1 MLCAGGSISMSTRL
15 SRWALLAGLAFAV
28 PTLGPTI
35 AEAQAEVPGAANL
48 YPGRY
53 AAVCTPGPI
62 FGCVCV
68 IDSSGEALMFTEFDS
83 VAGYHL
89 QDVADSEYLRMI
101 SWLRRNCESLTQPE
115 TARSVAADGAG
126 DQRRRDGEAE
136 RLGGL
141 DIDHQLRFGRLLDRQ
156 ARRLLALE
164 DTIDVRSRTPNY
176 VDSIRS
182 IGDQCPFCDELP
194 MTTERRESMLF
205 RQCHNRLA
213 VIIHECVRCGDQATV
228 RLVCERRDGCLDFC
242 LIVHRGCRKL
252 DSERFGGR
260 SEFAQECRVKRR
272 GLGIEHE
279 RYAPDARGN
288 LLDHL
293 QPFPNQWEVDE
304 SEAGEVAAWL
314 RQAGH
319 ETLSDRI
326 VDDIEYDRDGTGRLF
341 QCGSDRRPASD
352 DEVRCRTYQL
362 LRIGSD
368 PAQVST
374 GISMLDSDIAVL
386 GPPERLEPLPKR
398 NNAGQRFRIVLDVR
412 VEERDATHA
421 RRLLRVHSERPRS
434 RAAEQ
439 RDEGA
444 ALHSITSSACCR
456 NGSGMVRPSA
466 FAVLRLTIS
475 SNLVGSWTG
484 KSPAL
489 APLRIR
495 STYDA
500 ARR

>member
-1 MLCAGGSISMSTRL
+1 MQSLCTLRDHCRQGSRNTRY
-15 SRWALLAGLAFAV
+15 
-28 PTLGPTI
+28 
-35 AEAQAEVPGAANL
+35 QAGAAPYL
-48 YPGRY
+48 DRSSTGWI
-53 AAVCTPGPI
+53 TPA
-62 FGCVCV
+62 CLAHSL
-68 IDSSGEALMFTEFDS
+68 D
-83 VAGYHL
+83 HL
-89 QDVADSEYLRMI
+89 L
-101 SWLRRNCESLTQPE
+101 
-115 TARSVAADGAG
+115 GAG
-126 DQRRRDGEAE
+126 EQRRRHFEAE

-141 DIDHQLRFGRLLDRQ
+141 EVDRQLIFGRLLDRQ

-228 RLVCERRDGCLDFC
+228 TLVCERRDGCLDFC

-319 ETLSDRI
+319 QTLSDRI
-326 VDDIEYDRDGTGRLF
+326 VDDIEYDRDGTSRLF

-362 LRIGSD
+362 LRIGPD

-374 GISMLDSDIAVL
+374 GISMLGSDIAVL

-412 VEERDATHA
+412 MEERDATHA
-421 RRLLRVHSERPRS
+421 RRLLRVHSERPRR
-434 RAAEQ
+434 RATDE
-439 RDEGA
+439 RDELA
-444 ALHSITSSACCR
+444 PSDHSITSSASESR
-456 NGSGMVRPSA
+456 LSEILTPRA
-466 FAVLRLTIS
+466 LAVLRLMS
-475 SNLVGSWTG
+475 NSNLLTVSTG
-484 KSPAL
+484 RSAGL
-489 APLRIR
+489 TPLRIL
-495 STYDA
+495 A
-500 ARR
+500 V